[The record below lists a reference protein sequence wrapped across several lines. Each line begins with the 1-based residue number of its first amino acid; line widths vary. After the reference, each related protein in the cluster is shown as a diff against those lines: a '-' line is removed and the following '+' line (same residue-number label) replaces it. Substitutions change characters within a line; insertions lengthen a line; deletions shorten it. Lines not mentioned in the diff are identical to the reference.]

1 MADEV
6 LLVLATDIISAHVS
20 HNKVS
25 SESLPELINAV
36 YGSLAGLGK
45 SAEPAAEART
55 PAVSIRASVRPDAI
69 TCLECG
75 KKFKML
81 RRHLGTDHQLTPD
94 EYRKRWNLA
103 SDYPIVAPDYAET
116 RKKLAIQ
123 IGLGSGGHKRG
134 RPKAAQPASQAA
146 EEAAVP
152 DQAPAAPKPVGR
164 NRKKLGIA
172 AGE

>member
-1 MADEV
+1 MADET

-20 HNKVS
+20 HNKVAS
-25 SESLPELINAV
+25 DSLPDLISAV

-45 SAEPAAEART
+45 PPAPAAEART
-55 PAVSIRASVRPDAI
+55 PAVSIRASVKPDAI

-75 KKFKML
+75 KKFKTL

-116 RKKLAIQ
+116 RKQLAVK
-123 IGLGSGGHKRG
+123 IGLGNKPNNRSGRTAG
-134 RPKAAQPASQAA
+134 QPAANAA
-146 EEAAVP
+146 EDVSVTTE
-152 DQAPAAPKPVGR
+152 APAATKPAAR
-164 NRKKLGIA
+164 SRKKLGIA
-172 AGE
+172 AGA